1 MSIKDRDAS
10 VIQRIGI
17 YFRQRHEYDRACDV
31 LERVLEV
38 RKKQFLSRKQ
48 KQDDG
53 KFERLSEFEMIDEE
67 DPEQFQGREFATLYN
82 DLALTYQCMDDL
94 AYAQEYLILAI

>member
-1 MSIKDRDAS
+1 
-10 VIQRIGI
+10 
-17 YFRQRHEYDRACDV
+17 
-31 LERVLEV
+31 
-38 RKKQFLSRKQ
+38 
-48 KQDDG
+48 
-53 KFERLSEFEMIDEE
+53 MIDEE